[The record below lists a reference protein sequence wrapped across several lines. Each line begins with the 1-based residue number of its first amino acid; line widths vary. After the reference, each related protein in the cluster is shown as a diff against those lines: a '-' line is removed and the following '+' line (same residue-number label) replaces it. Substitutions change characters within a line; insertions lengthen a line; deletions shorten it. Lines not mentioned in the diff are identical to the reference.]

1 MFEMIRE
8 KCKDQKVLVAAL
20 VGVSGLFL
28 ATCLVVVMLMR
39 PKTQTTFS
47 TLASQSTSLVASSSS
62 TATSSSSTA
71 KPASGTIVVDV
82 KGAVQKEGV
91 YTLKEGS
98 RVSDAI
104 AKAGG
109 LTQEADKKSINLAQ
123 KVTDEAIIYV
133 AKTDEN
139 ISVVSQASASTSGNS
154 SATSTSIQ
162 SDKIN
167 LNTAS
172 LEDLKKISGIG
183 DKRAQDILDY
193 RDSQGGFKSVDE
205 LTNVSGIGEKTLEKL
220 KNDVTVD

>member
-28 ATCLVVVMLMR
+28 ATCLVVVIVMR
-39 PKTQTTFS
+39 AKTQTTFS
-47 TLASQSTSLVASSSS
+47 TLASQSTSLVASNSS
-62 TATSSSSTA
+62 TAGASSFKST
-71 KPASGTIVVDV
+71 SGTIVVDV

-104 AKAGG
+104 VKAGG
-109 LTQEADKKSINLAQ
+109 LSQDADKKSINLAQ
-123 KVTDEAIIYV
+123 KVTDEAVIYV

-139 ISVVSQASASTSGNS
+139 ISVVNQASTNTAANG
-154 SATSTSIQ
+154 SATPASSQ

-172 LEDLKKISGIG
+172 LEDLKKMSGIG

>member
-1 MFEMIRE
+1 
-8 KCKDQKVLVAAL
+8 
-20 VGVSGLFL
+20 
-28 ATCLVVVMLMR
+28 MR

-82 KGAVQKEGV
+82 KGAVQKEGI

-154 SATSTSIQ
+154 SATSTSSQ

>member
-8 KCKDQKVLVAAL
+8 KCKEQKVLVAAL

-28 ATCLVVVMLMR
+28 ATCLLVIIVMR

-62 TATSSSSTA
+62 TATSSSSISKLA
-71 KPASGTIVVDV
+71 GGTIVVDV

-109 LTQEADKKSINLAQ
+109 LSQDADKKS
-123 KVTDEAIIYV
+123 
-133 AKTDEN
+133 
-139 ISVVSQASASTSGNS
+139 
-154 SATSTSIQ
+154 SI
-162 SDKIN
+162 
-167 LNTAS
+167 L
-172 LEDLKKISGIG
+172 LKK
-183 DKRAQDILDY
+183 
-193 RDSQGGFKSVDE
+193 
-205 LTNVSGIGEKTLEKL
+205 
-220 KNDVTVD
+220 

>member
-62 TATSSSSTA
+62 TATSSSST
-71 KPASGTIVVDV
+71 ASGTIVVDV

-154 SATSTSIQ
+154 SATSTSSQ

>member
-8 KCKDQKVLVAAL
+8 KCKDPKVLVAAL

-28 ATCLVVVMLMR
+28 ATCLVVVRLMR

-82 KGAVQKEGV
+82 KGAVQKEGI

-154 SATSTSIQ
+154 SATSTSSQ